1 MKMIGYLEIHR
12 NLQEKF
18 PGLAAQIIKFKD
30 INIETENN
38 ELEEYKKE
46 IQNKI
51 KAKWN
56 IEELREDPIFRA
68 YRDFFWKLGIDPTKI
83 RPAAEAL
90 IRRVLKDKPIP
101 KINTW
106 VDTYNIASIE
116 TAIPIASFDA
126 DLLSGKLFM
135 REANKGEKFLGISM
149 KKPVLLKGGEAL
161 IEDGERLVAIYP
173 YRDAEY
179 SKVTLETRNVHMLMC
194 GAPNITLKK
203 LNESSTISQNILN
216 RFCG

>member
-1 MKMIGYLEIHR
+1 MIEYLEINK

-18 PGLAAQIIKFKD
+18 PGLAAQIIKFKK
-30 INIETENN
+30 IKIEAENN
-38 ELEEYKKE
+38 ELETFKKE
-46 IQNKI
+46 IQKKI
-51 KAKWN
+51 KAQWN
-56 IEELREDPIFRA
+56 IDELRENPIFRA

-90 IRRVLKDKPIP
+90 IRRVLRDKPIP

-106 VDTYNIASIE
+106 VDTYNIASME

-135 REANKGEKFLGISM
+135 REANKGEKFLGIAM
-149 KKPVLLKGGEAL
+149 VKPVHLKGGEAL
-161 IEDGERLVAIYP
+161 IEDGERIVAIYP

-179 SKVTLETRNVHMLMC
+179 SKVTLETRNVQMLMC
-194 GAPNITLKK
+194 GAPNITIKK
-203 LNESSTISQNILN
+203 LNESSAIAKNILN